1 MHTIVKRL
9 HFCYGHRLMN
19 YEGKCRHPHGHNGI
33 LEIEL
38 SSPSLDDRGMVVD
51 FGEVKARLVRFV
63 DDKLDHTMLLRFD
76 DPLVKVL
83 EDLGE
88 KPHVMSENPTAENIA
103 KLVYSEARSWG
114 LPIVAVRLWE
124 THDAF
129 AEYRE

>member
-88 KPHVMSENPTAENIA
+88 NPHVMSENPTAENIA
-103 KLVYSEARSWG
+103 KLVYREARSWG